1 MHRESQAVTLRAFFG
16 SLCDVTHV
24 RTLRADT
31 SDTALLRQQEGQVF
45 QIEVGLTWGS
55 LLEEGC
61 EELRIVVLLIHQV
74 LDDTAVD
81 VTSTST
87 HHKAFAGGQAHRGI
101 DTLPVEYSCHRSS
114 TADVSCDD
122 LA

>member
-1 MHRESQAVTLRAFFG
+1 M
-16 SLCDVTHV
+16 
-24 RTLRADT
+24 
-31 SDTALLRQQEGQVF
+31 
-45 QIEVGLTWGS
+45 GLTWGS

-61 EELRIVVLLIHQV
+61 EELWIIVLLIHQV

-101 DTLPVEYSCHRSS
+101 DALPIEDGCHGSS